1 LVGHVVSYR
10 PDQIRTV
17 ATPSLPEAGSLLTEA
32 QATVNSAT
40 SNLQVFSSTVAGLRA
55 RQTTIANR
63 INDVGTLRQ
72 RLMVALRQAQY
83 EGRWPLN
90 VSGYRFY
97 QAAEAQDAINK
108 TETYLQ
114 KATQDQAEILHE
126 NVELDKT
133 QRRAE
138 WILESMKR
146 VYDHMLHTQS
156 SMGLENDSRQL
167 QTLGL
172 NLQNT
177 ISELQKIDAGRVDM
191 RPFSLAY

>member
-1 LVGHVVSYR
+1 VVSYR